1 MESSLYKLAMANAS
15 PLPSPI
21 FPPRHLIA
29 PLSPSSYFQN
39 LPWIMTSRDPDHLRS
54 SGQLSG
60 WTWSNASWPVKFAV
74 SALFWRI
81 GIGNFSEDVGS
92 GRTCALNWTNHQW
105 LDLGSGRTCAL
116 NWTNHQWLVSLGHA
130 LSPRPVSSS
139 IRSIWLSPV
148 LVSFWATSPSPAPGQ
163 VHSLDREEGT
173 MRRVRGS
180 DREKTRWNDKNTGLL
195 EKSISS
201 VQLLSR
207 V

>member
-39 LPWIMTSRDPDHLRS
+39 LPCIMTSRDPDHLRS

-60 WTWSNASWPVKFAV
+60 WTWSNARWPVKFAV

-81 GIGNFSEDVGS
+81 GIRNFSEDV
-92 GRTCALNWTNHQW
+92 
-105 LDLGSGRTCAL
+105 GSGRTCAL

-173 MRRVRGS
+173 DEEGQRQ
-180 DREKTRWNDKNTGLL
+180 W
-195 EKSISS
+195 
-201 VQLLSR
+201 
-207 V
+207 